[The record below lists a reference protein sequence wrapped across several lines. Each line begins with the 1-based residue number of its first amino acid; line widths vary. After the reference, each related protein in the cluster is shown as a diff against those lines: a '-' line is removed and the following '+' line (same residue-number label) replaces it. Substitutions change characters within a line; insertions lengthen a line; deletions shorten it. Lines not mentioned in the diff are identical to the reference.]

1 MVELDALGT
10 TELGKDLHDVI
21 LLLGRE
27 HVFTVMYTIVR
38 THACAK
44 VRTHALTSFRYFV
57 TWHIVIQITKSPS
70 LLDQFFLAVAR
81 AVTLLPGRRI
91 YSLTNMLVLV
101 AGMYDYSLP
110 GNVLFPAWEPVI
122 PTLGMNDS
130 P

>member
-1 MVELDALGT
+1 MVELEALGT
-10 TELGKDLHDVI
+10 AELGKDLHDVI

-27 HVFTVMYTIVR
+27 HVFAMMYTIVG

-81 AVTLLPGRRI
+81 TVTLLPGRRI

-101 AGMYDYSLP
+101 AGLHLGQMVHA
-110 GNVLFPAWEPVI
+110 GVLALASIVE
-122 PTLGMNDS
+122 T
-130 P
+130 